1 MDSLRVNLG
10 TLGGLEK
17 KMAQIPEKMSSTGR
31 KLGQHA
37 DDVGSSTVV
46 AALEDFESHWGD
58 GRKKIRKKAEALG
71 SMLRDTVTEIGQ
83 TDEDLKK
90 SLATS
95 ATSKQ
100 VTHRGQVS

>member
-1 MDSLRVNLG
+1 MESLRVNLG

-17 KMAQIPEKMSSTGR
+17 KMAQIPAKMSSTGR

-37 DDVGSSTVV
+37 EDVGSSVV
-46 AALEDFESHWGD
+46 VGALEDFESHWGD
-58 GRKKIRKKAEALG
+58 GRKKIREKAEALG
-71 SMLRDTVTEIGQ
+71 SMLRDTVAEIGQ
-83 TDEDLKK
+83 TDEDLRK

-95 ATSKQ
+95 ATTAQ

>member
-17 KMAQIPEKMSSTGR
+17 RMTQIPEKMSSTGR

-37 DDVGSSTVV
+37 EDVGSSAVV
-46 AALEDFESHWGD
+46 AALEDFESHWAD
-58 GRKKIRKKAEALG
+58 GRKKIRKKAAALG
-71 SMLRDTVTEIGQ
+71 SMLRDTVSEIGQ

-90 SLATS
+90 SLAT
-95 ATSKQ
+95 AVTSKQ